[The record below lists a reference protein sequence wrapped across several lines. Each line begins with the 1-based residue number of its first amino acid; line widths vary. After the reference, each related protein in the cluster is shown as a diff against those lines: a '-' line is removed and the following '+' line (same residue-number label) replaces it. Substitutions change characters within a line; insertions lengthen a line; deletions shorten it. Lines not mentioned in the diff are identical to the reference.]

1 MEFHE
6 KKSLKINSSW
16 LIGGGIFTNLFF
28 ICTSFLPHTP
38 FYLLSWS
45 IHIPKNPPKTNPNII
60 LGTFRRRDPD
70 ELSSSGYSS
79 SAVNAEYY
87 PVSTETMDTGDYELY
102 DPRIHAKPRLQIQ
115 PRKTIRPEV
124 VNYPSIQI
132 SLLLYPAWD
141 ISFCV

>member
-1 MEFHE
+1 MAFSQIYFSFAPLFSPIHHF
-6 KKSLKINSSW
+6 
-16 LIGGGIFTNLFF
+16 IFYHD
-28 ICTSFLPHTP
+28 P
-38 FYLLSWS
+38 S
-45 IHIPKNPPKTNPNII
+45 IYQKNPPKTNPNII

-132 SLLLYPAWD
+132 SLLLYPA
-141 ISFCV
+141 

>member
-1 MEFHE
+1 MTHWWWHFHKFIFHLHLFPPPNHFIPHHDPSIYQ
-6 KKSLKINSSW
+6 KK
-16 LIGGGIFTNLFF
+16 TQ
-28 ICTSFLPHTP
+28 
-38 FYLLSWS
+38 
-45 IHIPKNPPKTNPNII
+45 KTKKNPNII
-60 LGTFRRRDPD
+60 LGTSRRRDPD

-79 SAVNAEYY
+79 SAINAEYY

-132 SLLLYPAWD
+132 SLLLYPA
-141 ISFCV
+141 

>member
-1 MEFHE
+1 MTHWWWHFH
-6 KKSLKINSSW
+6 KF
-16 LIGGGIFTNLFF
+16 IFHLHLFSPPNHF
-28 ICTSFLPHTP
+28 ISPHDP
-38 FYLLSWS
+38 S
-45 IHIPKNPPKTNPNII
+45 IYQKNPNII
-60 LGTFRRRDPD
+60 LGTSRRRDPD

-79 SAVNAEYY
+79 SAINAEYY

-132 SLLLYPAWD
+132 SLLLYPA
-141 ISFCV
+141 

>member
-1 MEFHE
+1 MTHWWWHFHKFIFHLHLFSPSYTILSPIMIHPYT
-6 KKSLKINSSW
+6 KK
-16 LIGGGIFTNLFF
+16 NL
-28 ICTSFLPHTP
+28 
-38 FYLLSWS
+38 
-45 IHIPKNPPKTNPNII
+45 PKTNPNII

-132 SLLLYPAWD
+132 SLLLYPA
-141 ISFCV
+141 